1 MTELFDYLIR
11 ISPGFLMAIILLFL
25 LKRKSPLL
33 HLMIFIFLFI
43 FTRDAMTPLNLWS
56 FGTEGFFWLRFTNN
70 WIVILTSGF
79 SSLVIIYLM
88 NIVSPELKSVIV
100 WQKNNKMVGV
110 LIGITS
116 AIIVT
121 LPLIIIQIN
130 IPIELRGGVVS
141 RSQIPLLLFLALTG
155 NFYEEVLF
163 RGFLQGW
170 LEAKLMISKYKSAI
184 LSGFFFGFGHLFLAF
199 TVTDIGW
206 QIIIFATWEGCIA
219 GLVRSKYGVIP
230 ATLTHGLAIFILSS
244 GLI

>member
-1 MTELFDYLIR
+1 MTELLNYLIR
-11 ISPGFLMAIILLFL
+11 ISPGFLMTTILLLL
-25 LKRKSPLL
+25 LKKKSPLL

-56 FGTEGFFWLRFTNN
+56 FGTEGFFWLRFTDN
-70 WIVILTSGF
+70 WIVILASGI
-79 SSLVIIYLM
+79 SSLAIIYLM
-88 NIVSPELKSVIV
+88 NIISPELKSVIV
-100 WQKNNKMVGV
+100 WQKNNKV
-110 LIGITS
+110 IGIIIGTIS

-121 LPLIIIQIN
+121 LPLVIIQVT

-141 RSQIPLLLFLALTG
+141 KSLIPLLLFLTLTG
-155 NFYEEVLF
+155 NLYEEVLF

-170 LEAKLMISKYKSAI
+170 LESKVMISKIKSAI
-184 LSGFFFGFGHLFLAF
+184 ISGVFFGFGHLFLAF

-206 QIIIFATWEGCIA
+206 PIIIFATWEGCIA